1 MEHESEHFNC
11 VKDLIPISFNLEL
24 EVVDYS
30 SNVVGLLSYI
40 QQLYCWGA
48 LQTIATWCGALNS
61 SENLEH

>member
-40 QQLYCWGA
+40 QQLYC
-48 LQTIATWCGALNS
+48 
-61 SENLEH
+61 